1 MGEQVL
7 QALQK
12 KWLESYDCLSSVITV
27 PAYYFLD
34 NREGY

>member
-12 KWLESYDCLSSVITV
+12 KWLESYNSLSNVITV
-27 PAYYFLD
+27 PANYFID
-34 NREGY
+34 DREGN